1 MVKNPFLKAGRILCL
16 FFSTIPPF
24 KLNGII
30 YLQGFCIVGVSSFR
44 LRVFSINPAKF
55 LCLFITYGIVMEGK
69 GKISNSFL
77 LELTSRN
84 PPFFVCIVR
93 PSGNRGFAIVT
104 LWIYLYKT
112 ATFVGTLTGRMN

>member
-1 MVKNPFLKAGRILCL
+1 LLV
-16 FFSTIPPF
+16 FSTIPPF

-44 LRVFSINPAKF
+44 LRIFSINPAKF
-55 LCLFITYGIVMEGK
+55 LCLFLTYGIFMEGK

-77 LELTSRN
+77 LELTNRN